1 MISYRITALKL
12 LPRWSKYQAFGLV
25 LFFALGGSLGLCQS
39 TPKPAPNPTPPTSFP
54 RTPPVFIDSKAP
66 DYGPQQEKTLTF
78 EDIQYRRF
86 VAERLRSMASDS
98 DKLLK
103 MERALSAKID
113 KSGPGSLTRE
123 DLRTMAEIEKL
134 AHNIKWKM
142 QLAPGVSLDH

>member
-1 MISYRITALKL
+1 MLSYRTTAFKSFSG
-12 LPRWSKYQAFGLV
+12 RSKHCAFGLL
-25 LFFALGGSLGLCQS
+25 LFFALAESLGLCQS

-54 RTPPVFIDSKAP
+54 RTPPVFRDSKAP

-142 QLAPGVSLDH
+142 QLATDGSPAH